1 MDSLTSLTSFVR
13 TAETLSFVQAAR
25 LLGISASAVGKN
37 VARLEHKL
45 GVRLFNRS
53 TRNVS
58 LTAEGAAFLTRCQ
71 SILEQIQ
78 EAESELTSSLSQP
91 TGKLRI
97 SLPVIGYRLLL
108 PALTAFTRLYPQVEL
123 DLDFSDR
130 LVNLIDEGFDVAI
143 RSGEL
148 ADSRLIARKLGAFV
162 LCSAPARPIWRN
174 TGPRL
179 AKGIGGAQ
187 VHFFRFPSTG
197 LIQPRELRDMRLT
210 GDFRAAA
217 VVTVNNIEAAIRL
230 SAAGMGIA
238 YVPDFVVREAM
249 DEGQLHEVL
258 PGCCVKDGH
267 FSVLWPAS
275 RYLSPRIRCFIDFMA
290 AAEIPLSPASATPPP
305 LKSPAPD
312 ILPPGQRKP
321 AAGAHHQS
329 SVSTMRPITRYFCAS
344 KR

>member
-91 TGKLRI
+91 SGKLRI

-108 PALTAFTRLYPQVEL
+108 PALTAFSRLYPQVEL

-130 LVNLIDEGFDVAI
+130 LVNLIDEGFDIAI

-148 ADSRLIARKLGAFV
+148 ADSRLIARKLGVFV
-162 LCSAPARPIWRN
+162 LCSAPARHIWRN
-174 TGPRL
+174 TAFPARQRNWRRTSAFFSLPFDGADPALGTARY
-179 AKGIGGAQ
+179 AADGGFQ
-187 VHFFRFPSTG
+187 GRFR
-197 LIQPRELRDMRLT
+197 
-210 GDFRAAA
+210 
-217 VVTVNNIEAAIRL
+217 
-230 SAAGMGIA
+230 
-238 YVPDFVVREAM
+238 
-249 DEGQLHEVL
+249 DEGQ
-258 PGCCVKDGH
+258 
-267 FSVLWPAS
+267 
-275 RYLSPRIRCFIDFMA
+275 
-290 AAEIPLSPASATPPP
+290 
-305 LKSPAPD
+305 
-312 ILPPGQRKP
+312 
-321 AAGAHHQS
+321 
-329 SVSTMRPITRYFCAS
+329 
-344 KR
+344 

>member
-108 PALTAFTRLYPQVEL
+108 PALTAFSRLYPQVEL

-130 LVNLIDEGFDVAI
+130 LVNLIDEGVDVAI

-148 ADSRLIARKLGAFV
+148 ADSRLIARKLGGFRFV
-162 LCSAPARPIWRN
+162 LCA
-174 TGPRL
+174 
-179 AKGIGGAQ
+179 
-187 VHFFRFPSTG
+187 
-197 LIQPRELRDMRLT
+197 
-210 GDFRAAA
+210 
-217 VVTVNNIEAAIRL
+217 
-230 SAAGMGIA
+230 
-238 YVPDFVVREAM
+238 
-249 DEGQLHEVL
+249 
-258 PGCCVKDGH
+258 
-267 FSVLWPAS
+267 
-275 RYLSPRIRCFIDFMA
+275 
-290 AAEIPLSPASATPPP
+290 SPAYLAEYGAPD
-305 LKSPAPD
+305 SPAELAAHKCIFP
-312 ILPPGQRKP
+312 LPRDGADPALGTARYATDGRFQVRCRDDGQ
-321 AAGAHHQS
+321 
-329 SVSTMRPITRYFCAS
+329 
-344 KR
+344 

>member
-1 MDSLTSLTSFVR
+1 MSPG
-13 TAETLSFVQAAR
+13 LSINW
-25 LLGISASAVGKN
+25 GSGCS
-37 VARLEHKL
+37 
-45 GVRLFNRS
+45 
-53 TRNVS
+53 S

-108 PALTAFTRLYPQVEL
+108 PALTAFSRLYPQVEL

-130 LVNLIDEGFDVAI
+130 LVNLIDEGVDVAI

-148 ADSRLIARKLGAFV
+148 ADSRLIARKLGGFRFV
-162 LCSAPARPIWRN
+162 LCASPAY
-174 TGPRL
+174 L
-179 AKGIGGAQ
+179 AEYGVPGSPAELAAHKCI
-187 VHFFRFPSTG
+187 FFRFPATG
-197 LIQPRELRDMRLT
+197 LIQPWELRGMRLT

-217 VVTVNNIEAAIRL
+217 VMTVNNIEAAIRL

-249 DEGQLHEVL
+249 DEGQLQEVL

-275 RYLSPRIRCFIDFMA
+275 RYLSPRIRCFIDFIA
-290 AAEIPLSPASATPPP
+290 AAEIPLSPASA
-305 LKSPAPD
+305 SP
-312 ILPPGQRKP
+312 
-321 AAGAHHQS
+321 
-329 SVSTMRPITRYFCAS
+329 TT
-344 KR
+344 

>member
-108 PALTAFTRLYPQVEL
+108 PALTAFSRLYPQVEL

-130 LVNLIDEGFDVAI
+130 LVNLIDEGVDVAI

-148 ADSRLIARKLGAFV
+148 ADSRLIARKLGGFRFCA
-162 LCSAPARPIWRN
+162 LRQSGYLAEYGA
-174 TGPRL
+174 PRL
-179 AKGIGGAQ
+179 ASGIGGAQ
-187 VHFFRFPSTG
+187 VHFFSASPATG
-197 LIQPRELRDMRLT
+197 LIQPWELRGMRLT
-210 GDFRAAA
+210 GDFRFLICS
-217 VVTVNNIEAAIRL
+217 VWP
-230 SAAGMGIA
+230 SASPFI
-238 YVPDFVVREAM
+238 
-249 DEGQLHEVL
+249 
-258 PGCCVKDGH
+258 
-267 FSVLWPAS
+267 PAH
-275 RYLSPRIRCFIDFMA
+275 LG
-290 AAEIPLSPASATPPP
+290 LN
-305 LKSPAPD
+305 
-312 ILPPGQRKP
+312 G
-321 AAGAHHQS
+321 
-329 SVSTMRPITRYFCAS
+329 
-344 KR
+344 